1 MVNKFPNIFNYTA
14 LFNELRVYAAFF
26 EEVDNFD
33 YTTNKLN
40 SRVWMFS
47 FLEKSFL
54 ANKPVFY
61 YGNNEA
67 TLYDYSSLL
76 TIEIDLNHLD
86 DFENRYG
93 IKVHDLTKENLK
105 VSEIKEILAN
115 NAKAAIRAEN
125 LTKQLVKFKSMA
137 EDF

>member
-1 MVNKFPNIFNYTA
+1 
-14 LFNELRVYAAFF
+14 
-26 EEVDNFD
+26 
-33 YTTNKLN
+33 
-40 SRVWMFS
+40 
-47 FLEKSFL
+47 L

-76 TIEIDLNHLD
+76 TVKIDLNHLD